1 MSKASHYTISA
12 QCLTFGPEARIDS
25 YMPICPHCGQQMP
38 PETPEWAKDEGL
50 GEVRA
55 RINRMLLEPDPLAG
69 LPANAKRLLSQAGMA
84 DGPEKIAR
92 ALQYRLLTRQTK
104 GIGDRTYAKIE
115 RWLEGKG
122 LIRVS
127 EEENFFWKKTKK
139 VLT

>member
-1 MSKASHYTISA
+1 M
-12 QCLTFGPEARIDS
+12 PEGAV
-25 YMPICPHCGQQMP
+25 
-38 PETPEWAKDEGL
+38 PEWAKDHEKL
-50 GEVRA
+50 GEVRG
-55 RINRMLLEPDPLAG
+55 RINRMLREPDPLAG

-115 RWLEGKG
+115 RWLEGRG

-127 EEENFFWKKTKK
+127 EEENFFWKGSKK
-139 VLT
+139 FLL